1 MSQKY
6 TYMEIIG
13 RFYPDVGC
21 HLEGEDNVYEDIV
34 YDYGSSIPAKLEL
47 ETKMLEA
54 LRSDLWENIKVER
67 ERRKD
72 TGGYKVGNY
81 WYHSDTTSR
90 IQQVAL
96 VMLGANMPS
105 NILWKTMSGAFVP
118 MTPTLAAQIFQAAMV
133 SDTIIFA
140 TAEQKRAA
148 MLASADPA
156 NYDYLSGWPKIYGE
170 E

>member
-1 MSQKY
+1 MAQKY
-6 TYMEIIG
+6 TYMELIG
-13 RFYPDVGC
+13 RFYPEVGC
-21 HLEGEDNVYEDIV
+21 HSEGDGTVYEDII
-34 YDYGSSIPAKLEL
+34 YDYGDSIPEKSVLDAKM
-47 ETKMLEA
+47 TDAIKVDM
-54 LRSDLWENIKVER
+54 WENIKTER
-67 ERRKD
+67 DRRKD

-81 WYHSDTTSR
+81 WFHSDTTSR

-96 VMLGANMPS
+96 AMLGANLPA

-140 TAEQKRAA
+140 TAEQKKTA
-148 MLASADPA
+148 MMASSDPE
-156 NYDYLSGWPKIYGE
+156 NFDYLSGWPKIYGE

>member
-1 MSQKY
+1 MAQRY
-6 TYMEIIG
+6 TYMEMIG
-13 RFYPDVGC
+13 RFYPEVGC
-21 HLEGEDNVYEDIV
+21 HSVGDGSVYEDIV
-34 YDYGSSIPAKLEL
+34 YDYGNSIPEKSVLDAKMIDAI
-47 ETKMLEA
+47 KADM
-54 LRSDLWENIKVER
+54 WENIKIER
-67 ERRKD
+67 DRRKN

-81 WYHSDTTSR
+81 WFHSDTTSR

-96 VMLGANMPS
+96 VMLGANMPN

-140 TAEQKRAA
+140 TAEQKKTE
-148 MLASADPA
+148 MMASSDPA
-156 NYDYLSGWPKIYGE
+156 NYDYLTGWPNIYGE